1 MNDYI
6 ETRLDFTRS
15 VGAVPETGCVVDM
28 ETATDVMASL
38 LCDIGYESFEPDGH
52 GVTAFVRKDAFD
64 DEALK
69 SVISE
74 FPLEGFMITCSMQTV
89 EGQDWNR
96 EWEKNYFKPIVVGK
110 ESVIHSSFH
119 TDIPVCTYD
128 IVIDPKMAFG
138 TGHHATTTLMME
150 ALLATDCHGLSV
162 VDMGTGTG
170 ILAILARI
178 LGAAKVLAV
187 EIDEFAAANT
197 AENIAL
203 NLSDDD
209 GDAVELVRSD
219 ASALKGREESADLFL
234 ANINRNII
242 VADMASYSATLR
254 TGGHLVVSGFYV
266 ADRPIVES
274 AARAAGLV
282 PTAMAERDNWSS
294 MTFVKEQ

>member
-1 MNDYI
+1 M
-6 ETRLDFTRS
+6 
-15 VGAVPETGCVVDM
+15 AVAGT
-28 ETATDVMASL
+28 
-38 LCDIGYESFEPDGH
+38 
-52 GVTAFVRKDAFD
+52 
-64 DEALK
+64 
-69 SVISE
+69 
-74 FPLEGFMITCSMQTV
+74 
-89 EGQDWNR
+89 
-96 EWEKNYFKPIVVGK
+96 
-110 ESVIHSSFH
+110 FH
-119 TDIPVCTYD
+119 TDVPQAD
-128 IVIDPKMAFG
+128 INIYINPKMAFG

>member
-1 MNDYI
+1 
-6 ETRLDFTRS
+6 
-15 VGAVPETGCVVDM
+15 M
-28 ETATDVMASL
+28 E
-38 LCDIGYESFEPDGH
+38 G
-52 GVTAFVRKDAFD
+52 R
-64 DEALK
+64 
-69 SVISE
+69 
-74 FPLEGFMITCSMQTV
+74 
-89 EGQDWNR
+89 DWNA
-96 EWEKNYFKPIVVGK
+96 EWEKNYFSPIVVGGR
-110 ESVIHSSFH
+110 VAVAGTFH
-119 TDIPVCTYD
+119 TDVPQAD
-128 IVIDPKMAFG
+128 INIYINPKMAFG

>member
-1 MNDYI
+1 MNDYY
-6 ETRLDFTRS
+6 EVRFALS
-15 VGAVPETGCVVDM
+15 PASSDM
-28 ETATDVMASL
+28 ADL
-38 LCDIGYESFEPDGH
+38 LADALGQAGYESFVAGDSETPGATLTAYVPAALFSRESTAEAILGALPDGFSA
-52 GVTAFVRKDAFD
+52 TFEETF
-64 DEALK
+64 
-69 SVISE
+69 
-74 FPLEGFMITCSMQTV
+74 V
-89 EGQDWNR
+89 EGRDWNA
-96 EWEKNYFKPIVVGK
+96 EWEKNYFSPIVVGGR
-110 ESVIHSSFH
+110 VAVAGTFH
-119 TDIPVCTYD
+119 TDVPQAD
-128 IVIDPKMAFG
+128 INIYINPKMAFG

-282 PTAMAERDNWSS
+282 PTAMAERDNGSS
-294 MTFVKEQ
+294 MPFVKEQ